1 MNTKSAIE
9 AGIEG
14 AKRLRM
20 NGIRHM
26 EKEEGVK
33 KSLGLLERSETAMV
47 GSNDESGHPHIKAMF
62 KIESDGLKTI
72 WFSTNTSSKRV
83 AQFKQ
88 NPKASLYFYDA
99 GQIAGLLLVGN
110 MEVQLDAEIKERLW
124 RDGWEAYYPLGV
136 TDPDYCVLRF
146 TALRG
151 NYYQGL
157 QNITFEI

>member
-1 MNTKSAIE
+1 MNTRSAIE
-9 AGIEG
+9 AGLEG

-26 EKEEGVK
+26 EKEEGIN
-33 KSLGLLERSETAMV
+33 KSLDLLERSEIAMV

-62 KIESDGLKTI
+62 KIESDGLQTI

-83 AQFKQ
+83 SQFKQ

-99 GQIAGLLLVGN
+99 ERTAGLLLVGN
-110 MEVQLDAEIKERLW
+110 MEVQLDADSKARLW

-146 TALRG
+146 TTLWG